1 MHILFVATSTSD
13 MLQYLVSKSTRA
25 DLPHLHAV
33 ATVVAR
39 TRLRHALVERDA
51 QLAVVQRGTR
61 VVDVQQSTVTL
72 HMNGIKRHH
81 GNKNHELPLLS
92 ALEYHSF
99 GPLVVQRAL
108 ALDAH
113 PVLLLQNA
121 NRGLGSRRDVHE
133 NPILVLVLCI
143 TRRGRRHLHDVNTR
157 IQTMAGR
164 R

>member
-1 MHILFVATSTSD
+1 MHTLFVATSTRD

-39 TRLRHALVERDA
+39 TRLDALVERDA

-72 HMNGIKRHH
+72 HMKGTKRHH
-81 GNKNHELPLLS
+81 GNKNHELPLLPT
-92 ALEYHSF
+92 LEYHSF
-99 GPLVVQRAL
+99 GPFVVKRTL

>member
-1 MHILFVATSTSD
+1 MHTLFVATSTRD

-39 TRLRHALVERDA
+39 TRLHALVERDA

-72 HMNGIKRHH
+72 HMKGTKRHH
-81 GNKNHELPLLS
+81 GNKNHELPLLPT
-92 ALEYHSF
+92 LEYHSF
-99 GPLVVQRAL
+99 GPFVVKRTL

-157 IQTMAGR
+157 IQTMAR
-164 R
+164 RR